1 VTYRERP
8 ARPDG
13 AVAWTRAPG
22 PGEVRV
28 LPDGC
33 IDLLWVDGSL
43 FVAGP
48 DTQAK
53 LHEADKHFAGL
64 RFEPGAAPA
73 LLNVPAVEL
82 RDQRVPL
89 GAVWPGAV
97 ARRFAEQVGDE
108 ADPALALERLVALTP
123 PEPWVRDLVDGL
135 RAGRSV
141 AALADAEHL
150 SERQLHR
157 RCLALFG
164 YGAKTLAR
172 VLRMERAV
180 DLARGGMAFGSVAV
194 AAGYADQA
202 HLAHEVRD
210 LAGVPLRQLT
220 QAGV

>member
-1 VTYRERP
+1 
-8 ARPDG
+8 
-13 AVAWTRAPG
+13 
-22 PGEVRV
+22 VRV

-43 FVAGP
+43 LIAGP

-53 LHEADKHFAGL
+53 LARPGYYAGL
-64 RFEPGAAPA
+64 RFPPGAAPT

-82 RDQRVPL
+82 RDQRIPL
-89 GAVWPGAV
+89 DAVWPGAA
-97 ARRFAEQVGDE
+97 ARRFAEQVADHG
-108 ADPALALERLVALTP
+108 DPALALERLVALTP
-123 PEPWVRDLVDGL
+123 PEPWVRTLVDGL
-135 RAGRSV
+135 RAGGSV
-141 AALADAEHL
+141 AAVAGEGHL

-180 DLARGGMAFGSVAV
+180 QLARGGMAFGSVAV

-202 HLAHEVRD
+202 HLAREIKD
-210 LAGVPLRQLT
+210 LAGVPLRRLT